1 MAVIRE
7 QLVMEDRFT
16 SALNSY
22 VNLMEN
28 SNRTTKQT
36 QAAIRQLSQETQIY
50 NSTLRTAEA
59 SARAQMAQ
67 SQAQEAAYR
76 AEIEQKRLAR
86 ETQKELNREM
96 RNGSA
101 AANGLAST
109 IKSLA
114 GAYIGLQGLKGI
126 LNLSDTITST
136 TARLNMMNDGLQT
149 TDELNDMIFASAQRS
164 RGAYQDTAAMV
175 AKLGVLAG
183 DAFDSSSQI
192 VDFAEQINKQ
202 MVLSGTNAQGASAA
216 MLQLTQAMSSGTLR
230 GEELNSILE
239 QTPMIAQTI
248 AEYMGVTTGEMREL
262 ASDGKVTAE
271 VVKNAMLQAADET
284 NAAFE
289 SMPYTW
295 SQVFTSFQNT
305 AIQTF
310 EPILNVVGKMA
321 QVVANNLDIIAPA
334 FYGAAAAALVFAG
347 GTAIANISMATLTK
361 TLLSSPI
368 GWIALMI
375 GAVVYQIF
383 RWVQSV
389 GGLSVAWLMVKDTV
403 LTSVELMKYR
413 IMEFVYA
420 VIDWFGQMKVNVLIS
435 VQDMVNGAIDSIND
449 LIMVANKVIGTSFDL
464 IDHVTFG
471 TESAIEH
478 EAAKSARAG
487 ELSKMKAE
495 MMANQ
500 LERDVEIQQKKAAAQ
515 KTPAGGGVG
524 GLDYDALTGDVAAIK
539 NNTGSLKKSVDM
551 GKEDIKSLVDVATR
565 QYVNKINLN
574 SQTPIINV
582 SGANTGNTPE
592 DRKALADTI
601 KDIIIEQAASASY
614 RPTAMPV

>member
-36 QAAIRQLSQETQIY
+36 QAAIRQLNQETQVY
-50 NSTLRTAEA
+50 NTTLRTAEA

-86 ETQKELNREM
+86 ETQKDLNREM

-136 TARLNMMNDGLQT
+136 TARLNMMNDGLQS

-164 RGAYQDTAAMV
+164 RGSYQDTAAMV

-183 DAFDSSSQI
+183 DAFDSSAQI

-202 MVLSGTNAQGASAA
+202 MILSGTSTQEASAA
-216 MLQLTQAMSSGTLR
+216 MLQLTQAMSSGMLR

-248 AEYMGVTTGEMREL
+248 AEYMGVTTGEMRNL
-262 ASDGKVTAE
+262 ASEGKVTAE
-271 VVKNAMLQAADET
+271 VVKNAMLQAAEET
-284 NAAFE
+284 NEAFND
-289 SMPYTW
+289 MPYTW

-334 FYGAAAAALVFAG
+334 FYGAAAAALVFAAA
-347 GTAIANISMATLTK
+347 TTVANGSLAAFAATLMATPL
-361 TLLSSPI
+361 
-368 GWIALMI
+368 GWIALLI
-375 GAVVYQIF
+375 GIVVAGTLQ
-383 RWVQSV
+383 WAQSV
-389 GGLSVAWLMVKDTV
+389 GGLGVAWLIVKDSILSVIEKLQLAFATFTTDV
-403 LTSVELMKYR
+403 ANFFGDLKVTALTHVQEL
-413 IMEFVYA
+413 
-420 VIDWFGQMKVNVLIS
+420 
-435 VQDMVNGAIDSIND
+435 VNGVINM
-449 LIMVANKVIGTSFDL
+449 INKLASLSNDILGTSFGM
-464 IDHVTFG
+464 IDQVSIG
-471 TESAIEH
+471 TEAAIEN
-478 EAAKSARAG
+478 EAAKSQRNA
-487 ELSKMKAE
+487 ELSKLKAE
-495 MMANQ
+495 IMANQ

-524 GLDYDALTGDVAAIK
+524 GLDYDSLTGDVAAIK
-539 NNTGSLKKSVDM
+539 NNTGALKKSVDM
-551 GKEDIKSLVDVATR
+551 GNEDIKSLVDVATR

-601 KDIIIEQAASASY
+601 KDIIVEQAASASY

>member
-36 QAAIRQLSQETQIY
+36 QAAIRQLNQETQVY
-50 NSTLRTAEA
+50 NTTLRTAEA

-86 ETQKELNREM
+86 ETQKDLNREM

-136 TARLNMMNDGLQT
+136 TARLNMMNDGLQS

-164 RGAYQDTAAMV
+164 RGSYQDTAAMV

-183 DAFDSSSQI
+183 DAFDSSAQI

-202 MVLSGTNAQGASAA
+202 MILSGTSTQEASAA
-216 MLQLTQAMSSGTLR
+216 MLQLTQAMSSGMLR

-248 AEYMGVTTGEMREL
+248 AEYMGVTTGEMRNL
-262 ASDGKVTAE
+262 ASEGKVTAE
-271 VVKNAMLQAADET
+271 VVKNAMLQAAEET
-284 NAAFE
+284 NEAFND
-289 SMPYTW
+289 MPYTW

-334 FYGAAAAALVFAG
+334 FYGAAAAALVFAAA
-347 GTAIANISMATLTK
+347 TTVANGSLAAFAATLMATPL
-361 TLLSSPI
+361 
-368 GWIALMI
+368 GWIALLI
-375 GAVVYQIF
+375 GIVVAGTLQ
-383 RWVQSV
+383 WAQSV
-389 GGLSVAWLMVKDTV
+389 GGLGVAWLIVKDSILSVIEKLQLAFATFTTDV
-403 LTSVELMKYR
+403 ANFFGDLKVTALTHVQEL
-413 IMEFVYA
+413 
-420 VIDWFGQMKVNVLIS
+420 
-435 VQDMVNGAIDSIND
+435 VNGVINM
-449 LIMVANKVIGTSFDL
+449 INKLASLSNDILGTSFGM
-464 IDHVTFG
+464 IDQVSIG
-471 TESAIEH
+471 TEAAIEN
-478 EAAKSARAG
+478 EAAKSQRNA
-487 ELSKMKAE
+487 ELSKLKAE
-495 MMANQ
+495 IMANQ
-500 LERDVEIQQKKAAAQ
+500 LERDVKIQQKKAAAQ

-524 GLDYDALTGDVAAIK
+524 GLDYDSLTGDVAAIK
-539 NNTGSLKKSVDM
+539 NNTGALKKSVDM
-551 GKEDIKSLVDVATR
+551 GNEDIKSLVDVATR

-601 KDIIIEQAASASY
+601 KDIIVEQAASASY
-614 RPTAMPV
+614 RPTAMPA